1 VNAYLHIPFC
11 ASICSYCD
19 FTSFAG
25 QDSKVETYT
34 KALVREIEGSSLTGP
49 LQTVYFGGGT
59 PSVLSPLQLEVILNA
74 LQKKAGF
81 DPQIEISLEANPET
95 VALEKMTAYRDLGV
109 NRVSFGAQASQEKIL
124 RRLGRGHS
132 WAQVEKAFL
141 IAREAG
147 FTNLNLDLMFGLP
160 GQSADDFNESLQKTA
175 ALKPDHLSVYALQV
189 EEGTPLAKQVEA
201 GLALPTE
208 DEVADEYAMA
218 QSFLKAQGFDQYEV
232 SNFAIAGKACRH
244 NWNIWRGQ
252 DYWGFGLSAVGTV
265 RGIRHTHDENL
276 TAYLETAAG
285 LKTPAL
291 SLESLSPEVLG
302 FEKIM
307 LALRTSEGIS
317 RQALDHYAKSQGLS
331 YQERFDLFES
341 RGWLKQEGDHYRV
354 TSDGFFV
361 LNGLLET
368 LVA

>member
-1 VNAYLHIPFC
+1 MNAYLHIPFC

-34 KALVREIEGSSLTGP
+34 KALIREIEGSTLTGP

-59 PSVLSPLQLEVILNA
+59 PSVLSAPQLEKILSA
-74 LQKKAGF
+74 LRAKAGF
-81 DPQIEISLEANPET
+81 DPRIEISLEANPET
-95 VALEKMTAYRDLGV
+95 VTLEKMTAYRRLGV

-124 RRLGRGHS
+124 KRLGRGHS
-132 WAQVEKAFL
+132 WDQVEKAFRA
-141 IAREAG
+141 AREAG

-160 GQSADDFNESLQKTA
+160 GQSADDFNESLQKAA

-189 EEGTPLAKQVEA
+189 EEGTPLEKQVQT

-208 DEVADEYAMA
+208 DEVADEYEKA
-218 QSFLKAQGFDQYEV
+218 QSFLKAQGFEQYEV
-232 SNFAIAGKACRH
+232 SNFAVSGKTCRH

-265 RGIRHTHDENL
+265 QGVRHTHDENL
-276 TAYLETAAG
+276 TGYLETAAG
-285 LKTPAL
+285 RKSPVL
-291 SLESLSPEVLG
+291 SLESLSPEVLE

-307 LALRTSEGIS
+307 LALRTSEGVR
-317 RQALDHYAKSQGLS
+317 RQDLDHYAKSQGLS
-331 YQERFDLFES
+331 YQERFRLFEG
-341 RGWLKQEGDHYRV
+341 RGWLRLSGDHYQV
-354 TSDGFFV
+354 TSSGFFV

>member
-34 KALVREIEGSSLTGP
+34 KALVREIEGSSLLGP
-49 LQTVYFGGGT
+49 LRTVYFGGGT
-59 PSVLSPLQLEVILNA
+59 PSVLSSLQLEAVLNA
-74 LQKKAGF
+74 LRNKAGF
-81 DPQIEISLEANPET
+81 DPQVEISLEANPET
-95 VALEKMTAYRDLGV
+95 VTLEKMTAYRSLGV

-132 WAQVEKAFL
+132 WDQVEKAFL
-141 IAREAG
+141 TAREAG
-147 FTNLNLDLMFGLP
+147 FANLNLDLMFGLP
-160 GQSADDFNESLQKTA
+160 GQTPEDFKESLQKAA

-189 EEGTPLAKQVEA
+189 EEGTPLAKQVQA
-201 GLALPTE
+201 GLALPSE
-208 DEVADEYAMA
+208 DEMADEYAQA
-218 QSFLKAQGFDQYEV
+218 QSFLKSQGFEQYEV
-232 SNFAIAGKACRH
+232 SNFARAGKSCRH

-265 RGIRHTHDENL
+265 QGVRHTHDENL
-276 TAYLETAAG
+276 IGYLETAVG
-285 LKTPAL
+285 LQSPAL
-291 SLESLSPEVLG
+291 SLEFLSPEVLE

-307 LALRTSEGIS
+307 LALRTSEGVS
-317 RQALDHYAKSQGLS
+317 RRDLDHYAKSQGLS
-331 YQERFDLFES
+331 YQERFRLFES
-341 RGWLKQEGDHYRV
+341 RGWLHLEGDHYRV
-354 TSDGFFV
+354 TPSGFFV